1 MDAEGAK
8 SMIPPHVQ
16 QLFRLVMTVVIAG
29 FGTVFVGMIV
39 SVNMAGEGMSAV
51 YGCIVGFLVFFFLG
65 GLATGFWTDVTMVV
79 LGKTKEALVPHEIAM
94 AFGQHGNFEMTVT
107 IHSVEC
113 DVQGQLPWQSR
124 NLFIEV
130 ECGSNPKKGTC
141 VSPDGIFNE
150 TFKMQIKHDDDCVV
164 FKIKNQ
170 DIFGA
175 RNVGFVYVQTLDLLT
190 NEPWP
195 RQYDITAG
203 HADWLKAGG
212 KSANKL
218 SLTFSNLGE
227 SAEQAKLRSAVMRS
241 QTYGATGNDLL
252 GALPDLE
259 FNQTVKV
266 PHNHQAR
273 NPYATRR

>member
-16 QLFRLVMTVVIAG
+16 NLIKLGMTFAIAG
-29 FGTVFVGMIV
+29 FGTVFTGMIV
-39 SVNMAGEGMSAV
+39 SVNMAGGGMSAV
-51 YGCIVGFLVFFFLG
+51 YGCIAGFFVFFFIG
-65 GLATGFWTDVTMVV
+65 GLATGFWTDITSVV

-94 AFGQHGNFEMTVT
+94 AFGQHGNFDMVVT

-124 NLFIEV
+124 SLFIEV
-130 ECGSNPKKGTC
+130 ECGNNPKKGTC

-150 TFKMQIKHDDDCVV
+150 TFKMQIKHSDECVV

-175 RNVGFVYVQTLDLLT
+175 RNVGFVYVPTQDLI
-190 NEPWP
+190 NSRQPWP

-203 HADWLKAGG
+203 HADWLRAGG
-212 KSANKL
+212 ASSNKL
-218 SLTFSNLGE
+218 SLTFSNVGAI
-227 SAEQAKLRSAVMRS
+227 AEQDRLRSAMKS
-241 QTYGATGNDLL
+241 QTYGATHNELL
-252 GALPDLE
+252 DALPDLE

-266 PHNHQAR
+266 PKHQQAG